1 MIKSY
6 QTVIRGQCFF
16 SVLPRGPQ
24 DGQLVV
30 ALAFTLT
37 SMTHLELT
45 SVRGVHQGGQGL
57 CAVFQGGLLSPLRS
71 RKNRVT
77 TLHPPQFEEEKA
89 CGDCDWDHAD
99 RFGEN

>member
-1 MIKSY
+1 MSTGFHFDKVLPDSY
-6 QTVIRGQCFF
+6 SWSVFF
-16 SVLPRGPQ
+16 SVLPQGPQ
-24 DGQLVV
+24 DGQLAV

-45 SVRGVHQGGQGL
+45 SVCGAHRGGQSL

-77 TLHPPQFEEEKA
+77 TPTPPIRKRKSLW
-89 CGDCDWDHAD
+89 GL
-99 RFGEN
+99 